1 MAQPLL
7 SSGRLQLRVSSPF
20 SRSSP
25 KWQLEAS
32 ETWCWLGEGS
42 GTLTGLCC
50 RVTGLAR
57 LLGWS
62 PEGRWSCLAFSGSH
76 AGFSTVP
83 LCMCG
88 ANSLQS
94 CPTLCDPIDCS
105 PPGSS
110 VHGHLQARIL
120 EWIAMPRASSQPGD
134 QTSDSYVS
142 CIGRWVSVFLLLVP
156 PGMPLVCPLPGHTPS
171 SRGSRES
178 RGVVSGSP
186 RCHFSSRRPCSPGG
200 CRIY

>member
-1 MAQPLL
+1 MLAGRRVWDPHWTLL
-7 SSGRLQLRVSSPF
+7 QSDWAGQASGMVTR
-20 SRSSP
+20 
-25 KWQLEAS
+25 
-32 ETWCWLGEGS
+32 
-42 GTLTGLCC
+42 GTLVLFGL
-50 RVTGLAR
+50 
-57 LLGWS
+57 W
-62 PEGRWSCLAFSGSH
+62 GSH

-94 CPTLCDPIDCS
+94 CPALCDPIDCS